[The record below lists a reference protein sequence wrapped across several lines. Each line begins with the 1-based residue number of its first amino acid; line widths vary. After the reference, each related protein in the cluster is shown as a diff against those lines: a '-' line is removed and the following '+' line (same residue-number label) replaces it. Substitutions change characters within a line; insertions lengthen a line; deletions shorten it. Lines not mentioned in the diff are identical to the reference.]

1 MIISRS
7 TYPGASRYVQHWLG
21 DNLSIWSHLKQSI
34 IGMME
39 FSLFG
44 FSYTGPDICGHIG
57 NATYDMCL
65 RWQMLG
71 AFYPFS
77 RNHNANFNIRQDPAA
92 WDDQFA
98 EAVRDIY
105 TERYRL
111 LPYLYTLLYE
121 ANTEGTTVVRPLMME
136 FTANDKTLEIDEQF
150 LWGSSLLISP
160 ALSPINYV
168 RAYFPPEAKW
178 YNYFTG
184 EPTKYEY
191 QTFVTELKDINV
203 HTRSGSI
210 IPMQEPDVVTAKSRL
225 KPFGLLYTLPIEG
238 ETGEGKMFWDDGESI
253 EYENYIRLGFFG
265 DRKQLTIEPGIVG
278 NLRNLD
284 LPHLAN
290 ITIYGLDEDISS
302 LSWTSGSG

>member
-1 MIISRS
+1 MCFSFHCVQNFLKTRK
-7 TYPGASRYVQHWLG
+7 GASRYVQHWLG
-21 DNLSIWSHLKQSI
+21 DNNSIWSNLKQSI

-77 RNHNANFNIRQDPAA
+77 RNHNANFNVRQDPAA
-92 WDDQFA
+92 WDDFFA

-105 TERYRL
+105 LERYRL
-111 LPYLYTLLYE
+111 LPHLYTLLYD
-121 ANTEGTTVVRPLMME
+121 ANTKGDTVVRSLMME
-136 FTANDKTLEIDEQF
+136 FTSDEKALDIDEQF

-160 ALSPINYV
+160 ALTPVNST
-168 RAYFPPEAKW
+168 RAYFPPSADW

-184 EPTKYEY
+184 EKTKYDF
-191 QTFVTELKDINV
+191 QTFPTALNEINV

-210 IPMQEPDVVTAKSRL
+210 IPTQEPAVVTAESR
-225 KPFGLLYTLPIEG
+225 KNPFGLIYTLPREG
-238 ETGEGKMFWDDGESI
+238 ETGQGQVFD
-253 EYENYIRLGFFG
+253 
-265 DRKQLTIEPGIVG
+265 
-278 NLRNLD
+278 LRFSKLNCL
-284 LPHLAN
+284 LMNHKL
-290 ITIYGLDEDISS
+290 
-302 LSWTSGSG
+302 